1 MELNFL
7 SRINAQQV
15 RRFGKGNSGRNKR
28 ISICTVPLSFS
39 LSLSLSSIKELQ
51 TMAYFRT
58 RERRGR
64 IGNSKERPVL
74 ALPHRLIDSRRL
86 PASTSTFSE
95 NAITPLSLSL
105 SLFLRGEGGNFIG
118 AIGENLLESTGTGRI
133 YRDYLNTMFRNSYY
147 LLYSLHC
154 VLYCCDSRRYIST
167 SLREKI

>member
-95 NAITPLSLSL
+95 NAITSLSLSL
-105 SLFLRGEGGNFIG
+105 SFFEEEEEEEE
-118 AIGENLLESTGTGRI
+118 AILSVQSVKI
-133 YRDYLNTMFRNSYY
+133 
-147 LLYSLHC
+147 C
-154 VLYCCDSRRYIST
+154 SRALGQDVYIV
-167 SLREKI
+167 II